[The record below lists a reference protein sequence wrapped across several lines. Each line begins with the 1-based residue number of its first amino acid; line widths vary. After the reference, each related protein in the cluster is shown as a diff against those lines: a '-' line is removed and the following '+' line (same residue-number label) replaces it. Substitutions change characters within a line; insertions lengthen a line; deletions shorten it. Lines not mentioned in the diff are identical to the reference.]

1 MSAHRCHVCG
11 KDLAEGA
18 LTYQVDVRVHS
29 MFDGVIPESRAA
41 DPAQDLDN
49 ILSSLSTLTEEE
61 ITRQVYEHD
70 VFVMCPA
77 CKEEFLN
84 DLYARLH
91 PTASPEAGRA
101 HLIS

>member
-1 MSAHRCHVCG
+1 
-11 KDLAEGA
+11 
-18 LTYQVDVRVHS
+18 
-29 MFDGVIPESRAA
+29 MFDGVIPESRATDSA
-41 DPAQDLDN
+41 EELDH
-49 ILSSLSTLTEEE
+49 ILSSLSSLTEEE

-77 CKEEFLN
+77 CKEQFLD

-91 PTASPEAGRA
+91 PTASPVAGRA